1 MSTIPHLGE
10 LLVKAGVLSPEQRDQ
25 VLETQRLRGGPFGA
39 VAEELF
45 NVSPNAVEKAWAE
58 QYSLFAAHVDPRTY
72 QVQARAL
79 DLLTRRQAWQF
90 RILPL
95 GFQGNDMLACTT
107 QEGLVRALRFVGW
120 RLGHSC
126 QFVLAEPIQ
135 LGEALEKHYPLAG
148 MTARNVIDPIPA

>member
-107 QEGLVRALRFVGW
+107 QEGLVRALRFVGQW
-120 RLGHSC
+120 GEHA
-126 QFVLAEPIQ
+126 QFGAHGV
-135 LGEALEKHYPLAG
+135 
-148 MTARNVIDPIPA
+148 